1 MSVLSAFA
9 GLTDPRIARTRRYP
23 LGDLLLITL
32 CGLLCGA
39 DSLVSICRWATF
51 HKEWLQ
57 SRLNI
62 VDIPS
67 HDTLGRVLAKLDK
80 EQLAQAL
87 VDWNHQLWQA
97 VKKDRDVVAFDG
109 KRIKGAADNLNLV
122 TAWASRVQLTLGLVD
137 GGKGAG
143 EQEAMRT
150 LLQLVDVKGC
160 LVTAD
165 AMHTQTRTAQAVID
179 QGADYLLQVKANQG
193 VAYEGAKAVFKAV
206 QAKEKKASSSCL
218 QRQNNR
224 GVREERFCWTST
236 DVGLVDPWNKWQ
248 GLRTVVCVKRDVYK
262 EEVLTFSQTRYFL
275 SSAAGTA
282 CEFLRAT
289 KAHWGIENSQH
300 WRLDV
305 FFREDDCR
313 VRTGNAAT
321 NLATL
326 RRLALSLVKQETTE
340 KVGVQIKR
348 QMASW
353 STDYLE
359 TLLATEPNI

>member
-1 MSVLSAFA
+1 MGFFVEQIASYLFA
-9 GLTDPRIARTRRYP
+9 G
-23 LGDLLLITL
+23 
-32 CGLLCGA
+32 
-39 DSLVSICRWATF
+39 WATF

-224 GVREERFCWTST
+224 GVRGRAFLLDKYGCGTSRP
-236 DVGLVDPWNKWQ
+236 VEQVAGFANCGL
-248 GLRTVVCVKRDVYK
+248 
-262 EEVLTFSQTRYFL
+262 
-275 SSAAGTA
+275 
-282 CEFLRAT
+282 CET
-289 KAHWGIENSQH
+289 
-300 WRLDV
+300 
-305 FFREDDCR
+305 
-313 VRTGNAAT
+313 
-321 NLATL
+321 
-326 RRLALSLVKQETTE
+326 RRLQRGGSYILS
-340 KVGVQIKR
+340 
-348 QMASW
+348 
-353 STDYLE
+353 D
-359 TLLATEPNI
+359 TLFFIERSRNCV